1 MKAWDVSNSSL
12 PSFQKINKI
21 LEKNFGTPVHSLQM
35 TKPDFLVIGLN
46 NGLFSGWNLAHNSFD
61 DLQAHSTPVQALHL
75 FEKFLI
81 SGATQEI

>member
-1 MKAWDVSNSSL
+1 
-12 PSFQKINKI
+12 
-21 LEKNFGTPVHSLQM
+21 M

-46 NGLFSGWNLAHNSFD
+46 NGLFSGWNLAKNSFD